1 MPLQITNCE
10 SGVCSLEG
18 ITHEVEL
25 QVRLCGG
32 EVVRWIEGGG
42 AAADKCSA
50 QSCCCPCKLPS
61 FQPHACHLRYPSRP
75 MHDPHPPPL
84 RSPPPPSLL
93 RLPSV
98 PLQIH
103 ADPYCPVDRKEHF
116 QWFYFRVSNCAQVRR
131 VPVSCLFA
139 PMACRFAFPD
149 RP

>member
-1 MPLQITNCE
+1 MDGRWWSGGRQMLRSKLLLSLQAAFLSATCMPSEI
-10 SGVCSLEG
+10 S
-18 ITHEVEL
+18 I
-25 QVRLCGG
+25 
-32 EVVRWIEGGG
+32 
-42 AAADKCSA
+42 APDA
-50 QSCCCPCKLPS
+50 
-61 FQPHACHLRYPSRP
+61 RP
-75 MHDPHPPPL
+75 PPPPL